1 MKTGPSTLPRM
12 CTRMIVS
19 EDAPEARAASTKSRL
34 RTCVV
39 TDSDTRAIG
48 GMNTTVSAT
57 IALKMPAPSAPEIA
71 TASST
76 EGKA

>member
-12 CTRMIVS
+12 WVPMIEEV
-19 EDAPEARAASTKSRL
+19 EPPDARAASTKSRL

-39 TDSDTRAIG
+39 AVSATRQSG
-48 GMNTTVSAT
+48 GMNTSVSAT
-57 IALKMPAPSAPEIA
+57 MPLTMPPPMAPEIA